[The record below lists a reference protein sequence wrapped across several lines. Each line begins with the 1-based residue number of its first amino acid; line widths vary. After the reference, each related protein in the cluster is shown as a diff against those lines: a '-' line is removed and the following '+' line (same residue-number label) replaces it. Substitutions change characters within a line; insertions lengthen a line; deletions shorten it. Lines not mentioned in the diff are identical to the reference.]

1 MHWNDL
7 DMQMC
12 EWKSHIE
19 GKSYNSWVPQDKHLG
34 DTASE
39 KNDLLTQQLEGLACV
54 LLDLDLFHYLICAFE
69 K

>member
-1 MHWNDL
+1 
-7 DMQMC
+7 MQMC
-12 EWKSHIE
+12 EWKNHIE
-19 GKSYNSWVPQDKHLG
+19 DNSDHSWVSQDKHLG

-54 LLDLDLFHYLICAFE
+54 LLDLDLFHYLIIAFE